1 MEKIS
6 VINFDGYLVDV
17 YGTEEEPL
25 FLAVDIAKVIDFS
38 VGNTAHMLKCVDPDE
53 KVLVNITNNNMSD
66 RNNSTTARGNSTP
79 KWFLTED
86 GLYEVLFQSRKPIAR
101 RFKASVK
108 ETLKKIRHERGG
120 GLDVIEEW
128 MNHSDPYVDEWEQY
142 NREHNEEIAFDDFL
156 RMKGYTDDMLGD
168 DEED

>member
-1 MEKIS
+1 VKGEQMEKIS
-6 VINFDGYLVDV
+6 VINFDGHLVDV

-25 FLAVDIAKVIDFS
+25 FLAVDIAKIIDYS
-38 VGNTAHMLKCVDPDE
+38 VGHTSHMLECVDPDE
-53 KVLVNITNNNMSD
+53 KVLVRI
-66 RNNSTTARGNSTP
+66 NSANQRGGNHKP
-79 KWFLTED
+79 VWFLTED

-128 MNHSDPYVDEWEQY
+128 VNHPDPYVDEWEKY
-142 NREHNEEIAFDDFL
+142 NREHNEEMDFDDFL
-156 RMKGYTDDMLGD
+156 RMRGYTDDMLN
-168 DEED
+168 EEDDD

>member
-38 VGNTAHMLKCVDPDE
+38 VGNTAHMLNTVDKSE
-53 KVLVNITNNNMSD
+53 KLVVTIVRAGQKRDM
-66 RNNSTTARGNSTP
+66 
-79 KWFLTED
+79 WFLTED

-101 RFKASVK
+101 RFKSSVK
-108 ETLKKIRHERGG
+108 ETLKRIRHAVG
-120 GLDVIEEW
+120 GLDIIEEW
-128 MNHSDPYVDEWEQY
+128 VNHPDPYVDEWEKY
-142 NREHNEEIAFDDFL
+142 NREHNEEMDFDDFL